1 MAAKQSIQLGTVQ
14 ETLLVPLY
22 ARAVDS
28 RRKRPIL
35 NDRKAV
41 EMVESIDWDF
51 QRFNQR
57 WRIAAA
63 TLRTAIF
70 DVPVRDF
77 LSRHPEGTV
86 VEIGAGLNTRF
97 ERLDNGA
104 VHWFDL
110 DLPDSIELRKKF
122 FTDTTR
128 RTTLTASVLDPGWME
143 AVRQSP
149 GPYFFVA
156 EAVLIYLTE
165 QQVKLALAQIAAN
178 FPHATIAFD
187 IRHLNCDS
195 NHGNKDHARRK
206 FDARFTWACEDPKEI
221 ERWKIRL
228 APAGVPLHVGHPPSL
243 AVAPLPADAGRPPH
257 PSQIPSADR
266 EYLPAQS
273 LHRAVRSL
281 TGSEW
286 RHRQTARSLTLGTRF
301 RSVMYCSALGSCA
314 SSHPLAGSLANG
326 CSECSRK
333 QCSPSRSPV
342 RRAAIGPDPVPRRP
356 R

>member
-1 MAAKQSIQLGTVQ
+1 LFFDDEGNMAAKQSIQLGTVQ

-22 ARAVDS
+22 ARAVDT

-77 LSRHPEGTV
+77 LSRHPEGTI

-122 FTDTTR
+122 FTDSER
-128 RTTLTASVLDPGWME
+128 HTTLTASVLDPGWME

-165 QQVKLALAQIAAN
+165 QQVKQALAQIAAG
-178 FPHATIAFD
+178 FPNATIAFD
-187 IRHLNCDS
+187 SMPLNSIRH
-195 NHGNKDHARRK
+195 GNEDHARQK
-206 FDARFTWACEDPKEI
+206 FDARFTWACEDPMEI
-221 ERWKIRL
+221 ERWKIGLRL
-228 APAGVPLHVGHPPSL
+228 VESRSMLE
-243 AVAPLPADAGRPPH
+243 
-257 PSQIPSADR
+257 IPSPLR
-266 EYLPAQS
+266 SRLSLPT
-273 LHRAVRSL
+273 RAVLRIL
-281 TGSEW
+281 LE
-286 RHRQTARSLTLGTRF
+286 F
-301 RSVMYCSALGSCA
+301 R
-314 SSHPLAGSLANG
+314 PQIANI
-326 CSECSRK
+326 CRLNLFTVHSD
-333 QCSPSRSPV
+333 
-342 RRAAIGPDPVPRRP
+342 A
-356 R
+356 

>member
-22 ARAVDS
+22 ARAVDT
-28 RRKRPIL
+28 RKKRPIL

-128 RTTLTASVLDPGWME
+128 RTTLTASVLDTGWMD

-156 EAVLIYLTE
+156 EAVFIYLTE
-165 QQVKLALAQIAAN
+165 QQVRSALAQIAAN
-178 FPHATIAFD
+178 FPNATIAFD
-187 IRHLNCDS
+187 SMPLISIRN
-195 NHGNKDHARRK
+195 GNKDHERQK
-206 FDARFTWACEDPKEI
+206 FDARFTWACEDPIEI
-221 ERWKIRL
+221 ERWKIGLRL
-228 APAGVPLHVGHPPSL
+228 LDSRSMLDIPGPLRSRLSLPS
-243 AVAPLPADAGRPPH
+243 
-257 PSQIPSADR
+257 
-266 EYLPAQS
+266 
-273 LHRAVRSL
+273 RAVLRFL
-281 TGSEW
+281 LKYRPQIANICRLNLFTVQSE
-286 RHRQTARSLTLGTRF
+286 A
-301 RSVMYCSALGSCA
+301 
-314 SSHPLAGSLANG
+314 
-326 CSECSRK
+326 
-333 QCSPSRSPV
+333 
-342 RRAAIGPDPVPRRP
+342 
-356 R
+356 

>member
-122 FTDTTR
+122 FTDSHAAHDSDRIGPRSRLDGRGAPEPGTVFLR
-128 RTTLTASVLDPGWME
+128 RG
-143 AVRQSP
+143 
-149 GPYFFVA
+149 GC
-156 EAVLIYLTE
+156 
-165 QQVKLALAQIAAN
+165 
-178 FPHATIAFD
+178 PH
-187 IRHLNCDS
+187 
-195 NHGNKDHARRK
+195 
-206 FDARFTWACEDPKEI
+206 
-221 ERWKIRL
+221 
-228 APAGVPLHVGHPPSL
+228 
-243 AVAPLPADAGRPPH
+243 LP
-257 PSQIPSADR
+257 
-266 EYLPAQS
+266 
-273 LHRAVRSL
+273 HRAAGQAGAGTDRSQL
-281 TGSEW
+281 PE
-286 RHRQTARSLTLGTRF
+286 RNHRLRQHAPQFDS
-301 RSVMYCSALGSCA
+301 
-314 SSHPLAGSLANG
+314 
-326 CSECSRK
+326 
-333 QCSPSRSPV
+333 
-342 RRAAIGPDPVPRRP
+342 
-356 R
+356 